1 MRPPPLLALL
11 LDLGLVG
18 LAAFKIVVHVHMH
31 DLFGGEFRAAVLAE
45 KADGVRAA
53 LPAMPHHVH
62 FAFAL
67 ILQRL
72 QLLRRWAALTG
83 EPEYGAMLRRGNKRH
98 DVVQEGAPGLHGP
111 VYLDKVLV
119 IDSGDHDRVDFAE
132 NAALCQHF

>member
-1 MRPPPLLALL
+1 MIFSVVNSAL
-11 LDLGLVG
+11 
-18 LAAFKIVVHVHMH
+18 
-31 DLFGGEFRAAVLAE
+31 RS
-45 KADGVRAA
+45 
-53 LPAMPHHVH
+53 LPTMPHHVH

-119 IDSGDHDRVDFAE
+119 IDAGDHDRIDFAE